1 MLAADDYPPTKAK
14 TEMLQV
20 VNFIL
25 NWVFL
30 AEMFVKVYGLGLTG
44 YFRDSYN
51 VFDFFIVCVSILDMI
66 IENFFTQSD
75 ASGNDIFKAIRA
87 LRLLRS
93 IKLMRSWA
101 AMQEIISK
109 ARKSLADVV
118 LFGILLALIM
128 FILSLLGM
136 ELFANYCKF
145 TTDGTLVTDVVK
157 AKAEGAVL
165 MSPRENFDNIG
176 NAFTTMFILVVGE
189 MWPTIMY
196 NYTRVYD
203 ADGVGN
209 LNSGLVNCYFVMVI
223 ISGNLIMMSLFT
235 SILLDN
241 FEQGD
246 EDKKTVSLDSDE
258 SGSDSDTESDVND
271 YDENEQ

>member
-1 MLAADDYPPTKAK
+1 
-14 TEMLQV
+14 
-20 VNFIL
+20 
-25 NWVFL
+25 
-30 AEMFVKVYGLGLTG
+30 
-44 YFRDSYN
+44 
-51 VFDFFIVCVSILDMI
+51 
-66 IENFFTQSD
+66 
-75 ASGNDIFKAIRA
+75 
-87 LRLLRS
+87 
-93 IKLMRSWA
+93 
-101 AMQEIISK
+101 
-109 ARKSLADVV
+109 
-118 LFGILLALIM
+118 
-128 FILSLLGM
+128 
-136 ELFANYCKF
+136 
-145 TTDGTLVTDVVK
+145 
-157 AKAEGAVL
+157 
-165 MSPRENFDNIG
+165 
-176 NAFTTMFILVVGE
+176 MFILVVGE